1 MPPPPSP
8 TQSAYIH
15 FYKRSTDMITVSQ
28 IWYRV
33 VIVRISWGGTPDWVT
48 NKFDP
53 SKELRII
60 WRDLKRRFP
69 PSSWS
74 QQVDTSSGETI
85 ECRFT
90 GLHENSLRNRQRI
103 VGVFYLTVCM
113 HRFNLNEGE
122 GSRSSRFLTKY
133 WQWCPSYYMCGQ
145 RHCIDQVKVGDRY
158 IPTSL
163 T

>member
-1 MPPPPSP
+1 MVPCCDG
-8 TQSAYIH
+8 QD
-15 FYKRSTDMITVSQ
+15 FL
-28 IWYRV
+28 
-33 VIVRISWGGTPDWVT
+33 GGAPDWVT
-48 NKFDP
+48 NKFDQS

-74 QQVDTSSGETI
+74 QLVDTSSGETI
-85 ECRFT
+85 ESRFT
-90 GLHENSLRNRQRI
+90 GLYENTLRNRQRI
-103 VGVFYLTVCM
+103 VGVFYLTVCI

-145 RHCIDQVKVGDRY
+145 RHCIDHTNSTLGSGRQEVIKMLNQD
-158 IPTSL
+158 PL
-163 T
+163 AD